1 VTRRFLPILFTVA
14 AATLAAGCTTF
25 SDNNAA
31 ARVGDDEL
39 TDEMLEELVGMIPDP
54 QTGGPGDPTSGG
66 SVRNA
71 LTFWIRAQVL
81 EQLVSDAD
89 LEIDT
94 TLRDQAAQQ
103 ASQLTGYEQ
112 LSGDSQ
118 DFVVD
123 WYTSTAA
130 FDTVAAP
137 DDAAKVAFY
146 EQGMETTGI
155 ACVSHILVE
164 TEAEADEILAEL
176 AEGADFPTLAQE
188 RSIDPGSGAQGGVLQ
203 CTLLS
208 TFESQFV
215 PPFVQASRVAVIGV
229 PTDPVESQFGF
240 HVIRVR
246 TYDEVSDELGPYF
259 ASPDFAIAL
268 AITGTDV
275 YVDPRYGALNEGGVV
290 VPLG

>member
-188 RSIDPGSGAQGGVLQ
+188 RSIDPGSGAPPVDVRESVRPALRPSVTRRRDRCPDRSGREPVRIPRHPGPHVRRSERRARAVLRL
-203 CTLLS
+203 TRLRDR
-208 TFESQFV
+208 
-215 PPFVQASRVAVIGV
+215 PR
-229 PTDPVESQFGF
+229 D
-240 HVIRVR
+240 HRHRRVR
-246 TYDEVSDELGPYF
+246 RSPVRRAQRGRRRRAARLTVS
-259 ASPDFAIAL
+259 
-268 AITGTDV
+268 
-275 YVDPRYGALNEGGVV
+275 R
-290 VPLG
+290 